1 MSGNNID
8 DRPFRSPRRYESPL
22 RTRNLELSLKGYT
35 RVGKLFFC
43 FWLLLIISELE
54 VLRDIIAAATDNN
67 DGTSFLAVFKA
78 YDTVLKARSIDP
90 VNDRVY
96 FKFLLKLARVE
107 GATWAEKLESVAR
120 VIACLTLN

>member
-1 MSGNNID
+1 LNKD
-8 DRPFRSPRRYESPL
+8 L
-22 RTRNLELSLKGYT
+22 R
-35 RVGKLFFC
+35 
-43 FWLLLIISELE
+43 I
-54 VLRDIIAAATDNN
+54 LRDIITAATESN

-107 GATWAEKLESVAR
+107 GATWMEKFESVAR
-120 VIACLTLN
+120 VATDYPP